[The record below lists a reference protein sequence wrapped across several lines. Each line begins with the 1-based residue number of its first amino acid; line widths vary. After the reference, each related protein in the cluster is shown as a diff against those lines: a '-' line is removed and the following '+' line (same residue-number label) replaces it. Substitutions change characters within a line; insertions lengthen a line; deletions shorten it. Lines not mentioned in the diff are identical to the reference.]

1 MQAIMNE
8 AKAKAIELLEKGE
21 VSRVI
26 GWKQGDFCYDCSPA
40 TFTKENINEF
50 VYTEFCGANLS
61 KYLIEESKKEG
72 KILVFLKPCDTYSFN
87 QLIQEHRINRENVY
101 VVGIECQGKVD
112 IERIKAFGID
122 GVLGAKADGDKLIV
136 DTLYG
141 EKTIDKADVML
152 EKCLSCKGKKHVVY
166 DELIGKEIDEA
177 PKARFDTVAQLE
189 AMTEE
194 QRFAFWQKELS
205 KCIRC
210 NACRN
215 VCPACSCTNC
225 VFDNPNSNIATKSNA
240 NEFEEKL
247 FHIIRAWHVAGRCTD
262 CGECS
267 RVCPQS
273 IPLHLINRKFIKD
286 MNEFYG
292 EYQAGE
298 DTETKAPLNS
308 YKTED
313 REPNEFDKEDK

>member
-8 AKAKAIELLEKGE
+8 AKLKAKELLENGT

-26 GWKQGDFCYDCSPA
+26 GWTEGDFCYDCSPA
-40 TFTKENINEF
+40 TFTLDNLDKF

-72 KILVFLKPCDTYSFN
+72 KVLVFLKPCDTYSFN
-87 QLIQEHRINRENVY
+87 QLIQEHRIVRENIY
-101 VVGIECQGKVD
+101 VVGIECQGKID
-112 IERIKAFGID
+112 ISKIKSFGID
-122 GVLGAKADGDKLIV
+122 GVLGAKADGDKLII
-136 DTLYG
+136 DTIYG
-141 EKTIDKADVML
+141 EKIIDKADAML

-166 DELIGKEIDEA
+166 DELIGSEIDEA
-177 PKARFDTVAQLE
+177 PKSRFDAVELLE
-189 AMTEE
+189 NMTEE
-194 QRFAFWQKELS
+194 QRFAFWKNELS
-205 KCIRC
+205 RCIRC

-215 VCPACSCTNC
+215 VCPACSCTKC
-225 VFDNPNSNIATKSNA
+225 VFDNPDSNVASKANA

-267 RVCPQS
+267 RVCPQN

-286 MNEFYG
+286 MNKFYG
-292 EYQAGE
+292 EYQAGD

-308 YKTED
+308 YKNED
-313 REPNEFDKEDK
+313 REPSEFDKED

>member
-26 GWKQGDFCYDCSPA
+26 GWKEGDFCYDCSPA
-40 TFTKENINEF
+40 TFTKDNIDEF

-225 VFDNPNSNIATKSNA
+225 VFDNPNSNIAMKSNA

>member
-1 MQAIMNE
+1 MNE

>member
-1 MQAIMNE
+1 
-8 AKAKAIELLEKGE
+8 
-21 VSRVI
+21 
-26 GWKQGDFCYDCSPA
+26 
-40 TFTKENINEF
+40 
-50 VYTEFCGANLS
+50 
-61 KYLIEESKKEG
+61 
-72 KILVFLKPCDTYSFN
+72 
-87 QLIQEHRINRENVY
+87 
-101 VVGIECQGKVD
+101 
-112 IERIKAFGID
+112 
-122 GVLGAKADGDKLIV
+122 
-136 DTLYG
+136 
-141 EKTIDKADVML
+141 
-152 EKCLSCKGKKHVVY
+152 
-166 DELIGKEIDEA
+166 
-177 PKARFDTVAQLE
+177 
-189 AMTEE
+189 MTEE
-194 QRFAFWQKELS
+194 ERFAFWKKELS

-215 VCPACSCTNC
+215 VCPACSCVNC
-225 VFDNPNSNIATKSNA
+225 VFDNPNSNIAMKSNA

-308 YKTED
+308 YKLED
-313 REPNEFDKEDK
+313 REAHEFDKEDK

>member
-26 GWKQGDFCYDCSPA
+26 GWKEGDFCYDCSPA

-87 QLIQEHRINRENVY
+87 QLVKEHRINRENVY

-225 VFDNPNSNIATKSNA
+225 VFDNPNSNIAMKSNA

-292 EYQAGE
+292 EYQAGA

>member
-8 AKAKAIELLEKGE
+8 AVNKAKELLEKGE
-21 VSRVI
+21 VARVI
-26 GWKQGDFCYDCSPA
+26 GWAEGDFCYDCSPA
-40 TFTKENINEF
+40 TFTLDNIDKM
-50 VYTEFCGANLS
+50 VYTDFCGANLS

-101 VVGIECQGKVD
+101 VVGIECQGKLD
-112 IERIKAFGID
+112 INKLKVLGID
-122 GVLGAKADGDKLIV
+122 GVLGAESDGEKLNVKTIYGDKQ
-136 DTLYG
+136 
-141 EKTIDKADVML
+141 IDKVDVML

-166 DELIGKEIDEA
+166 DELIGSEIDEA
-177 PKARFDTVAQLE
+177 PKARFDMVKQLE
-189 AMTEE
+189 AMTEDE
-194 QRFAFWQKELS
+194 RYAFWQRELS

-215 VCPACSCTNC
+215 VCPACSCLHC
-225 VFDNPNSNIATKSNA
+225 VFDNPNSNIASKSNA

-267 RVCPQS
+267 RVCPQN

-308 YKTED
+308 YITTD